1 MFSIGNRCLTR
12 GEGLRL
18 ELQRQKRVFSSLA
31 ESSEVDI
38 DAKSMHIAI
47 DGSGEA
53 QAYRFDPKG
62 KAIYPI
68 VVAQTAFRSLA

>member
-1 MFSIGNRCLTR
+1 MAVAS
-12 GEGLRL
+12 
-18 ELQRQKRVFSSLA
+18 Q
-31 ESSEVDI
+31 VDI
-38 DAKSMHIAI
+38 DAKSMRIAI